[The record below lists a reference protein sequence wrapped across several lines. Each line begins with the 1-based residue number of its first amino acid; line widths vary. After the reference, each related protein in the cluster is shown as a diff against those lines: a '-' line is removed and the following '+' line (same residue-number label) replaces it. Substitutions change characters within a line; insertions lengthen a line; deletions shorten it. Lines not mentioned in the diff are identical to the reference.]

1 MKYKNIRFRM
11 FYVDLTNP
19 ATRKQNCS
27 NFSFII
33 DFSWR
38 SSIPGT
44 LDGGRICWLL
54 SEILFCRPK
63 MNKQKSDLALKKA
76 ASYVMRRMCQPV
88 WFHIHQPVICR
99 DYSTPSQILDYIF
112 HASPFL
118 PLQSVQFQ
126 VVKATEKVS
135 LTLWSW
141 QRLANCKGKVVARF
155 QGKGKGNFDK
165 I

>member
-1 MKYKNIRFRM
+1 MTGHIHYINYSQNQLQISTMFSRKKGSTMKYKNIRFRM

-76 ASYVMRRMCQPV
+76 VSYVMRRMCQPV
-88 WFHIHQPVICR
+88 WFHIHLPVLFNSHACMYCIH
-99 DYSTPSQILDYIF
+99 TILYQRSWS
-112 HASPFL
+112 ALNWPY
-118 PLQSVQFQ
+118 
-126 VVKATEKVS
+126 
-135 LTLWSW
+135 LW
-141 QRLANCKGKVVARF
+141 
-155 QGKGKGNFDK
+155 
-165 I
+165 

>member
-1 MKYKNIRFRM
+1 MKHRLVSFRYKYEVKSILLHHGCCNNAIQKVSPTQKLLSLILYKNIRFRM

-19 ATRKQNCS
+19 AKRIQNCS

-54 SEILFCRPK
+54 SEILFFRPK

-76 ASYVMRRMCQPV
+76 VSYVMHRMCQPV
-88 WFHIHQPVICR
+88 WFHIHLPE
-99 DYSTPSQILDYIF
+99 ILD
-112 HASPFL
+112 
-118 PLQSVQFQ
+118 
-126 VVKATEKVS
+126 K
-135 LTLWSW
+135 
-141 QRLANCKGKVVARF
+141 
-155 QGKGKGNFDK
+155 
-165 I
+165 